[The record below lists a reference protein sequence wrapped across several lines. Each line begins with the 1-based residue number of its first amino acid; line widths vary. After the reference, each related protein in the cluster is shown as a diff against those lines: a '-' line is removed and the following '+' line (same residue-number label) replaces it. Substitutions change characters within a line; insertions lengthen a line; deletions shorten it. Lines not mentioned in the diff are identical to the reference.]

1 MLVLSRKVG
10 EEIVIGNDVI
20 VGVGRVFRD
29 RVALTITAPKSVRVD
44 REEIRLA
51 KNRARLAK
59 RSCRSA
65 SHASGVGRNKT
76 EGL

>member
-10 EEIVIGNDVI
+10 EEIVIGNEVI

-29 RVALTITAPKSVRVD
+29 RVALTITAPMSVRVD

-51 KNRARLAK
+51 KNRERRAT

-65 SHASGVGRNKT
+65 NHANGAGRDEAK
-76 EGL
+76 

>member
-10 EEIVIGNDVI
+10 EEIVIGEEVI

-29 RVALTITAPKSVRVD
+29 RVALTITAPMSVRVD

-51 KNRARLAK
+51 KNRERRAR
-59 RSCRSA
+59 RSRGSA
-65 SHASGVGRNKT
+65 NHAGGAGRNEAK
-76 EGL
+76 